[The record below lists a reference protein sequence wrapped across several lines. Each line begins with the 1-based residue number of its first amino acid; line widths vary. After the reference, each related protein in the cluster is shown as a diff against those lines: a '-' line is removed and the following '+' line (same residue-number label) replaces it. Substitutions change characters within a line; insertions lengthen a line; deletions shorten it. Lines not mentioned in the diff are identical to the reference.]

1 MKPVCVIVKNVN
13 IFELSGLF
21 SAWVDLLRFRVPGGR
36 GVGGGQKKLL
46 GCSLLG

>member
-21 SAWVDLLRFRVPGGR
+21 SAWVDLLRFRVPGGE
-36 GVGGGQKKLL
+36 GGGGGGTEKIAGL
-46 GCSLLG
+46 

>member
-21 SAWVDLLRFRVPGGR
+21 SAWVDLLRFRVPGGE
-36 GVGGGQKKLL
+36 GGWGGAEKIAGL
-46 GCSLLG
+46 